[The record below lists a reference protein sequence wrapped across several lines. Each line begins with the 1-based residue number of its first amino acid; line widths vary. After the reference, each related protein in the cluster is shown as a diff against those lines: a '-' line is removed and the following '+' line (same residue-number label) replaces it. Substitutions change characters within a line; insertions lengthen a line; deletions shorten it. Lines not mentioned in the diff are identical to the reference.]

1 MCSLCTACVHRRKL
15 FSLYILILPAL
26 YLPHA
31 FFTHHTPSGAT
42 LPRHPSVCLC
52 LSVCH
57 HIAREGPFPPR
68 HGQRCCS
75 TGLFLLDKHRR
86 PTVPLDCCKTR
97 LHCGCAMVDHP
108 RHFALALLVCSFTRA
123 RAQGSEFNS
132 GKRERAKAEAH
143 VPLSLDKMVRP
154 PARSV
159 SLVPA
164 NDVPARISLAGKV
177 QQRLQ
182 LLG

>member
-1 MCSLCTACVHRRKL
+1 M
-15 FSLYILILPAL
+15 
-26 YLPHA
+26 
-31 FFTHHTPSGAT
+31 
-42 LPRHPSVCLC
+42 
-52 LSVCH
+52 
-57 HIAREGPFPPR
+57 
-68 HGQRCCS
+68 
-75 TGLFLLDKHRR
+75 DKHRR
-86 PTVPLDCCKTR
+86 PLDCCKTR

-108 RHFALALLVCSFTRA
+108 RHFALTLLVCSFTRA

>member
-1 MCSLCTACVHRRKL
+1 VYSLCTQTKASV
-15 FSLYILILPAL
+15 YT
-26 YLPHA
+26 Y
-31 FFTHHTPSGAT
+31 THTPSSIPTARVFHTSHTQWRYTAT
-42 LPRHPSVCLC
+42 VPFCLSMSVCLSPHC
-52 LSVCH
+52 E
-57 HIAREGPFPPR
+57 RGPFSPPDMVSAVA
-68 HGQRCCS
+68 GQ
-75 TGLFLLDKHRR
+75 GFLMDKHRR
-86 PTVPLDCCKTR
+86 PLDCCKTR

-108 RHFALALLVCSFTRA
+108 RHFALTLLVCSFTRA